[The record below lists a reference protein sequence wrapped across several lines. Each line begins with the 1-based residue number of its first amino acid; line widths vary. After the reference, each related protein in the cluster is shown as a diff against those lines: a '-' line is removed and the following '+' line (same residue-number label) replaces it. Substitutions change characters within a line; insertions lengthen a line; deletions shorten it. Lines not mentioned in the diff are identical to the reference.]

1 MSPTEFFEQQA
12 PGTNGTPYYKNAETL
27 GYYAGA
33 LRAGVDKLNAG
44 TTETGTMVKAILGAS
59 ISAASLGRGSGAVSG
74 LTNLVVDEVV
84 SQANGSR
91 TETARVLEQLAIP
104 VDGNGDRYQ
113 GPATATFDSK
123 AAKVRA
129 Q

>member
-1 MSPTEFFEQQA
+1 
-12 PGTNGTPYYKNAETL
+12 
-27 GYYAGA
+27 
-33 LRAGVDKLNAG
+33 
-44 TTETGTMVKAILGAS
+44 MVKGVLGAA
-59 ISAASLGRGSGAVSG
+59 ISAASLGRAGGTVSG
-74 LTNLVVDEVV
+74 LTGAVVDQVV
-84 SQANGSR
+84 AQANGSR

-104 VDGNGDRYQ
+104 VDANGDRYQ

>member
-1 MSPTEFFEQQA
+1 M
-12 PGTNGTPYYKNAETL
+12 N
-27 GYYAGA
+27 
-33 LRAGVDKLNAG
+33 
-44 TTETGTMVKAILGAS
+44 
-59 ISAASLGRGSGAVSG
+59 
-74 LTNLVVDEVV
+74 
-84 SQANGSR
+84 QANGSR
-91 TETARVLEQLAIP
+91 TETARVLEQLAVP